1 MKARSEEEFKE
12 ELNLIKVLVKQ
23 AGETKK
29 MEIKRKENAVLIF
42 QLKTTRKPTMFA
54 ISGKKIRTSA
64 KQFRL

>member
-1 MKARSEEEFKE
+1 
-12 ELNLIKVLVKQ
+12 
-23 AGETKK
+23 
-29 MEIKRKENAVLIF
+29 MEVKRKENAVLIF